1 MIDIHTHILPGI
13 DDGCSNLDE
22 SLAMAR
28 LAVAEGVDT
37 MLTTS
42 HSAEWLQ
49 LGPLPVMEAQV
60 ATLQT
65 AITAAEIPLT
75 VLPGIEV
82 YLTPETPAHFA
93 AGRVWTLAHSRYM
106 LVETD
111 FVGWPPFL
119 ERVLFELQ
127 VAGCVPILAHPE
139 RYSAVQRDPGLM
151 HSLAERGILGQVT
164 GNALA
169 GVLGPAVHQCAIT
182 LLEHGLVQFIA
193 SDGHG
198 AFEGKRPPAVAAG
211 LAVAAEHIGEDAARA
226 MLTTNPQHI
235 LDNTPLTP
243 DPRPIPPRRSFFSRL
258 FGGG

>member
-28 LAVAEGVDT
+28 LAVAEGVHT
-37 MLTTS
+37 MLATS

-49 LGPLPVMEAQV
+49 LGPLSLMETQV
-60 ATLQT
+60 ATLQA

-75 VLPGIEV
+75 VLPGLEV
-82 YLTPETPAHFA
+82 YMTPETPAHFA
-93 AGRVWTLAHSRYM
+93 AGRVWTLAHSRYI

-111 FVGWPPFL
+111 FGQWPPFL
-119 ERVLFELQ
+119 EQVMFELQ
-127 VAGCVPILAHPE
+127 VAGCIPILAHPE
-139 RYSAVQRDPGLM
+139 RYSAIQRDPGLLYR
-151 HSLAERGILGQVT
+151 LAERGVLAQVT
-164 GNALA
+164 GNALV
-169 GVLGPAVHQCAIT
+169 GVLGTTIQQCALT
-182 LLEHGLVQFIA
+182 LLEHGLVQIIA

-198 AFEGKRPPAVAAG
+198 AAEGKRPPAVAAG
-211 LAVAAEHIGEDAARA
+211 LAVAAEHLGEDAARA
-226 MLTTNPQHI
+226 MLTTVPQHI
-235 LDNTPLTP
+235 LDNTPFAP

>member
-22 SLAMAR
+22 SLAMAQ
-28 LAVAEGVDT
+28 LAVAEGVHT

-49 LGPLPVMEAQV
+49 LGPLALMEEQI
-60 ATLQT
+60 ATLQ
-65 AITAAEIPLT
+65 AALDAAAIPLT
-75 VLPGIEV
+75 LRPGIEV

-111 FVGWPPFL
+111 FGQWPAYL

-139 RYSAVQRDPGLM
+139 RYSAIQRDPGLM
-151 HSLAERGILGQVT
+151 YTLATRGILGQVT

-169 GVLGPAVHQCAIT
+169 GVLGPAVQQCALT
-182 LLEHGLVQFIA
+182 LLEYGLVQIIA

-198 AFEGKRPPAVAAG
+198 AFDGKRPPAVAAG
-211 LAVAAEHIGEDAARA
+211 LAVATEHLGAEAARA
-226 MLTTNPQHI
+226 MLTTTPQHI
-235 LDNTPLTP
+235 LDNPPLAP
-243 DPRPIPPRRSFFSRL
+243 EPRPIPPHRSFFSRL